1 MPLPS
6 KPSRTPSRR
15 SSPQAAAPGVHYRI
29 SVLNAHAHL
38 FAITLTIDHTTT
50 VLLDNPPGDM
60 RNAMGMNIRLL
71 CRLINAVCDRTHA
84 TRHDQGATR

>member
-1 MPLPS
+1 MNKLVPDPPVTDLLLLDPPALSLIDPL
-6 KPSRTPSRR
+6 
-15 SSPQAAAPGVHYRI
+15 SPKDGEELI
-29 SVLNAHAHL
+29 SAL
-38 FAITLTIDHTTT
+38 TLTIDHTTT

-84 TRHDQGATR
+84 THRDQ

>member
-1 MPLPS
+1 MNKLVPDPPVTDLLLLDPPALSLIDPL
-6 KPSRTPSRR
+6 
-15 SSPQAAAPGVHYRI
+15 SPKGCEVLI
-29 SVLNAHAHL
+29 S
-38 FAITLTIDHTTT
+38 AITLTIDHTTT